1 MYMNVGL
8 SAVAPLPRPRA
19 ANRARV
25 LSVPR
30 LVRRRGMG
38 DNTAL
43 DLATQVAAAGGT
55 SLLESSDPY
64 LNSPAFLASQQ
75 ASEQA
80 ECNFDPTSPGC
91 VVAEDTGELATGGPT
106 AAGVA
111 FTAGQY
117 CEQDEFNSTYFGSA
131 PDTINCNGSTPLT
144 GAITAV
150 AKEYALT
157 GGTASQQLPAPAI
170 PTTVPATTL
179 TPGVAVPAVVTPT
192 ALIAPTASPS
202 GAVVPAA
209 SALPAIPAGITNAL
223 TSSVDIFGLQIP
235 VWGLGLGAIAALFLF
250 SSMGSKR

>member
-8 SAVAPLPRPRA
+8 SAIAPMPRRAAGRPR
-19 ANRARV
+19 V
-25 LSVPR
+25 LRVPR
-30 LVRRRGMG
+30 LVRRGMG

-43 DLATQVAAAGGT
+43 DLATNVAAAGGT
-55 SLLESSDPY
+55 SLLLSSDPY

-91 VVAEDTGELATGGPT
+91 EVSEVTGELATGGPT

-131 PDTINCNGSTPLT
+131 PDTANCNGSTPLA
-144 GAITAV
+144 GAITGV
-150 AKEYALT
+150 AQEYALT
-157 GGTASQQLPAPAI
+157 GGTASQLPAPAV
-170 PTTVPATTL
+170 PTVVAPSTL
-179 TPGVAVPAVVTPT
+179 TPGLAVPSLVTPSS
-192 ALIAPTASPS
+192 LISPTASPS
-202 GAVVPAA
+202 GGVVPAA
-209 SALPAIPAGITNAL
+209 SALSTVLPASITNAL
-223 TSSVDIFGLQIP
+223 TSSVDLFGLQVP